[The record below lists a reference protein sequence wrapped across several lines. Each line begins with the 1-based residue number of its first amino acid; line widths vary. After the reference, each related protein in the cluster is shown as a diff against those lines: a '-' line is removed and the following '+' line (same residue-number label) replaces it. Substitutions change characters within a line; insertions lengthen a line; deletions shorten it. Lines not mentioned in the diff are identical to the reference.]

1 MDMTRAIT
9 RREAI
14 GIGLSWVGVA
24 ALGCSLPEQPTGFD
38 PIDLLRINARPGTS
52 AGPIAAGLHT
62 LDVAPREAL
71 LYVPTL
77 YDPSTPAPIVLMLH
91 GAGGTAQSAINLF
104 QNLSDSTG
112 LLLVAAKSLDP
123 TWDGINSH
131 YDSDIPLLNRALEL
145 AFAMCNVDPARVG
158 IEGFSDGAS
167 YALQIGRANG
177 DLFKRVVSFSAG
189 LLLFTTG
196 IQRPKFFVA
205 HGAQDEII
213 NVLTG
218 RSIAAQ
224 LAQAYEVSYHE
235 FTGGHSVPA
244 SVAADAVTFLTT
256 AASAS

>member
-1 MDMTRAIT
+1 MSRNIS

-14 GIGLSWVGVA
+14 GIGLSVVGAA
-24 ALGCSLPEQPTGFD
+24 ALGCAYEAPTGFD
-38 PIDLLRINARPGTS
+38 PIDLLRINARPGTPS
-52 AGPIAAGLHT
+52 ATASPGLQT

-71 LYVPTL
+71 LYVPAS
-77 YDPSTPAPIVLMLH
+77 YNPGTPAPIVLMLH
-91 GAGGTAQSAINLF
+91 GAGGTAQGPIDLF
-104 QNLSDSTG
+104 KSFSDSTG
-112 LLLVAAKSLDP
+112 LLLVSAKSLEP
-123 TWDGINSH
+123 TWDALRGH
-131 YDSDIPLLNRALEL
+131 YDNDIPLLNRALEV
-145 AFAMCNVDPARVG
+145 AFSMCNVDPARIG

-196 IQRPKFFVA
+196 IQRPRFFVA

-218 RSIAAQ
+218 RAIASQ

-235 FTGGHSVPA
+235 FTGGHTVPA
-244 SVAADAVTFLTT
+244 SIAADAVAFLTQGI
-256 AASAS
+256 